1 MGINEIYDLLKKYR
15 ERQCTLEEEEQI
27 VRWYEQFDDEVEKL
41 PEIPEGKREQLW
53 FSIKRKIQTP
63 WKLRM
68 VMFYRYSAA
77 IIILAMIGSVG
88 IYFGGAREQER
99 QVPVRQEILPAQGVA
114 VLQLSDGREVALSST
129 TVIKEQ
135 EGVIIEND
143 SSKVLNYTLTTVKS
157 EPLYNTIT
165 VPAGGEFSV
174 LLSDG
179 SSVHSNSC
187 SSLTYPVPFMGD
199 VREVKLSGEA
209 YFDVTKS
216 DRPFIVKMEDIDVR
230 VLGTSFNL
238 SGYTTDQNVSVT
250 LVSGKVAIRDHQL
263 QRDFNVT
270 PGMRFEYNRE
280 SQQVKMWEVDPELYI
295 SWMKGKFRFEDMRLE
310 DIMVTLNR
318 WYDCT
323 ITYSD
328 NTLRDLRFTG
338 AAEKDRPASYLLEL
352 IEMIT
357 EVKFQIDGKHIL
369 ITRK

>member
-1 MGINEIYDLLKKYR
+1 M
-15 ERQCTLEEEEQI
+15 
-27 VRWYEQFDDEVEKL
+27 
-41 PEIPEGKREQLW
+41 
-53 FSIKRKIQTP
+53 
-63 WKLRM
+63 
-68 VMFYRYSAA
+68 
-77 IIILAMIGSVG
+77 
-88 IYFGGAREQER
+88 
-99 QVPVRQEILPAQGVA
+99 
-114 VLQLSDGREVALSST
+114 
-129 TVIKEQ
+129 
-135 EGVIIEND
+135 IIEND

-179 SSVHSNSC
+179 SSVHLNSC

>member
-1 MGINEIYDLLKKYR
+1 MHL
-15 ERQCTLEEEEQI
+15 
-27 VRWYEQFDDEVEKL
+27 
-41 PEIPEGKREQLW
+41 
-53 FSIKRKIQTP
+53 
-63 WKLRM
+63 
-68 VMFYRYSAA
+68 
-77 IIILAMIGSVG
+77 
-88 IYFGGAREQER
+88 
-99 QVPVRQEILPAQGVA
+99 
-114 VLQLSDGREVALSST
+114 
-129 TVIKEQ
+129 
-135 EGVIIEND
+135 
-143 SSKVLNYTLTTVKS
+143 
-157 EPLYNTIT
+157 
-165 VPAGGEFSV
+165 
-174 LLSDG
+174 
-179 SSVHSNSC
+179 NSC